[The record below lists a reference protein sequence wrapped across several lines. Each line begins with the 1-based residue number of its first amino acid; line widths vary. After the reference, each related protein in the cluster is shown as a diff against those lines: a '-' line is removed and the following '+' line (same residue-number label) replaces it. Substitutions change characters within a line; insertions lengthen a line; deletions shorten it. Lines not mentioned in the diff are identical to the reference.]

1 MKKEAASWKLLRILT
16 ASALLC
22 VVVGLVVWLSRC
34 AAKPDSPSRR
44 MRNVHPVSLANRTI
58 QPPAPGV
65 ATEPN
70 ALSPRGTAAYAVL
83 CATPVSQKVRDRAAS
98 LGAKV
103 IGYLPRSALLVE
115 ATPGVVSSMLG
126 DDFFD
131 SAVAYLPTDKVRQGV
146 KAGDI
151 TIFPISEIDRGA
163 IADFIE
169 SCGDTVVRTGPSTR
183 GSVHATVCANTLEKL
198 AQRGDVLWIEP
209 TPKLRVCNDY
219 AVRDTGV
226 TNVWSNLDLTGW
238 GQVIATADTG
248 IDTGD
253 FETLHQDFANR
264 IVAIENIGGYT
275 TADYCGH
282 GTHTAGT
289 IAGDGAMSDGQ
300 YKGVAYEANLY
311 VQSCGTNAVNDKGY
325 IFFENLQTF
334 GELFTKGIAYDAYIN
349 SESWGGDSDACYEEF
364 SQEVDLAMW
373 SHPEVL
379 VVVAAGNA
387 GSGRGSIQT
396 PALAKNAIA
405 VGNGYSSRQGRGIN
419 LLVTSSSR
427 GPCADGRIKPDVVAP
442 GNGIISTKSS
452 MRSASEYYTSMSG
465 TSMATPHVAGCAALV
480 RQWLMD
486 KPEFKDRLPTGALIK
501 AILTGGAE
509 DMAGNNY
516 TSNDQGF
523 GRVVLDETLAPSNRC
538 VKVFDRIEY
547 YTGSQS
553 LYYFELTNSAPF
565 DVQLAWTDYP
575 ATLSAKQTIVND
587 LDLVVENRTTGEYW
601 YGNDVYGGDMTN
613 TVERVRLPAAEP
625 GEYYVYVI
633 GQNVP
638 YDSTRGGSAALYVRG
653 AFADDQEAETVPLR
667 FYALVDTKYS
677 RNGKNASINYQGSS
691 PVNWVLLDE
700 YYIGKGA
707 SASMDVPDALDLP
720 EEFTVDTMY
729 YKRSSFSR
737 TISSYKENHTLRL
750 GAVAITEN
758 DVDVVESDYLFDS
771 RGLMVDSISIDLST
785 GKDVVGI
792 YYDIEELAE
801 GSSLP
806 RWWYMRN
813 LRAAEISAQGTQPA
827 SSSSQYASDD
837 GDPDGDGFSNLD
849 EYREGTVPVDAMNCQ
864 FKVLSVSPT
873 NIVWIGSKAADFTVE
888 STSKLGA
895 DANWTA
901 LGAEAS
907 SDGGVTNSASLT
919 PGQGESSAR
928 FFRVKA
934 SPAN

>member
-1 MKKEAASWKLLRILT
+1 MLKEAWFRKLLKIAT

-22 VVVGLVVWLSRC
+22 VVVGLIALSFLSPS
-34 AAKPDSPSRR
+34 KPDSPARR
-44 MRNVHPVSLANRTI
+44 TRNVHPVSLANRTI

-83 CATPVSQKVRDRAAS
+83 CAVPVSQKVRDRAAS

-103 IGYLPRSALLVE
+103 LGYLPRSALLVE
-115 ATPGVVSSMLG
+115 ATPGVVPSMLG

-131 SAVAYLPTDKVRQGV
+131 SAVAYLPTDKVRHGV

-183 GSVHATVCANTLEKL
+183 GSIHATVCASTLEKL

-209 TPKLRVCNDY
+209 TPRFRVCNDY

-226 TNVWSNLDLTGW
+226 TNVWSNLGLTGW

-253 FETLHQDFANR
+253 IETIHPDFADR
-264 IVAIENIGGYT
+264 IVAIENIGGFT
-275 TADYCGH
+275 TADYYGH

-289 IAGDGAMSDGQ
+289 IAGDGAMSDGK

-349 SESWGGDSDACYEEF
+349 SESWGGDSDACYEEL

-379 VVVAAGNA
+379 VVVAAGNW
-387 GSGRGSIQT
+387 GPDRGSIQT

-405 VGNGYSSRQGRGIN
+405 VGNGYSSRQGLGIN
-419 LLVTSSSR
+419 LLVTRSSR
-427 GPCADGRIKPDVVAP
+427 GPCADGRIKPDIVAP
-442 GNGIISTKSS
+442 GNGIKST
-452 MRSASEYYTSMSG
+452 RSTLRSGDGYYTSMSG

-480 RQWLMD
+480 RQWLMQ
-486 KPEFKDRLPTGALIK
+486 KPEFANKLPTGALIK

-601 YGNDVYGGDMTN
+601 FGNDVDGGDMTN

-653 AFADDQEAETVPLR
+653 AFAEDQESETVPLR
-667 FYALVDTKYS
+667 FWAYVATEYAHN
-677 RNGKNASINYQGSS
+677 RWI
-691 PVNWVLLDE
+691 LLDE
-700 YYIGKGA
+700 YFVGRGA
-707 SASMDVPDALDLP
+707 SASMYVPDA
-720 EEFTVDTMY
+720 VDMPDELSADTTNE
-729 YKRSSFSR
+729 SR
-737 TISSYKENHTLRL
+737 AVRL
-750 GAVAITEN
+750 GAVAIAET
-758 DVDVVESDYLFDS
+758 DADLVESDYCLDS
-771 RGLMVDSISIDLST
+771 QGLMPEHISIDLST

-792 YYDIEELAE
+792 YYDVNEFID

-806 RWWYMRN
+806 MWWYMRN
-813 LRAAEISAQGTQPA
+813 LWAAKNSTSSAHPA
-827 SSSSQYASDD
+827 SSSSQYTSDD

-849 EYREGTVPVDAMNCQ
+849 EYREGTIPVDAMSCP

-888 STSKLGA
+888 STSELGA

-907 SDGGVTNSASLT
+907 SNGGVTNSASLT